1 MNGVGNGIEPLDGF
15 RVISPSGK
23 LIGEVAGVLDNAIV
37 VQMRR
42 FGRPIFRPL
51 PRDYALVWEH
61 NRTVVAQ
68 LSARELRAAPS
79 LRQDESV
86 DTTNLDAFW
95 RARPPVR

>member
-1 MNGVGNGIEPLDGF
+1 MTGDDNGVEPLDGF

-23 LIGEVAGVLDNAIV
+23 VIGEVAGVLDTAIV

-42 FGRPIFRPL
+42 LGRSIYRPL
-51 PRDYALVWEH
+51 PRDQALVWEH

-79 LRQDESV
+79 LRPDLPIDESS
-86 DTTNLDAFW
+86 LPAPW
-95 RARPPVR
+95 RARPPGR